1 MKNEDRQF
9 FDLSNLL
16 VHGDLNIYHLVQ
28 SEPSITVGEYFD
40 MLSRFI
46 AAAPDVLS
54 SLEKIADI
62 SNDERMRDWRTIED
76 MISLLKEL
84 KSDKCL
90 PDLYS
95 LSNAIGKGD
104 ARLAAF
110 HAKKLINDFNDL
122 YIRTRSAK
130 KADRADALPNGA
142 PTEQEPLESLLRFWY
157 EEEENRKLMILAVDD
172 SPDILTAISVILSE
186 EYKVFKLPK
195 PTMLKEILTQI
206 TPDLFLIDY
215 KMPELNGFELIPIIR
230 GFEEHTDTPVIYITS
245 EGSFDRVSAAV
256 ALGACDF
263 IVKPFQAD
271 VLRER
276 VKKHIVRK
284 KRFKNLSNI

>member
-1 MKNEDRQF
+1 
-9 FDLSNLL
+9 
-16 VHGDLNIYHLVQ
+16 
-28 SEPSITVGEYFD
+28 
-40 MLSRFI
+40 MLSGFI
-46 AAAPDVLS
+46 NTAPDVLS
-54 SLEKIADI
+54 SLKKVADI
-62 SNDERMRDWRTIED
+62 SDDERKHVWRMFEN

-84 KSDKCL
+84 RIDKCL
-90 PDLYS
+90 SDFYA
-95 LSNAIGKGD
+95 LSNAVGNVD
-104 ARLAAF
+104 SRVAAYHAR
-110 HAKKLINDFNDL
+110 KLTNDFNDL
-122 YIRTRSAK
+122 YLRISSAK
-130 KADRADALPNGA
+130 KAEKSEALPNGA
-142 PTEQEPLESLLRFWY
+142 PAEQESLESLVQFWY
-157 EEEENRKLMILAVDD
+157 KEEENRKLVILAIDD
-172 SPDILTAISVILSE
+172 SPDILTAISVILSD

-195 PTMLKEILTQI
+195 PTMLKDILTQI

-230 GFEEHTDTPVIYITS
+230 GFEEHSDTPVIYITS

-284 KRFKNLSNI
+284 QRFNI